1 MRINV
6 CHETLYRY
14 DVPLSR
20 VIQALRVTPRSFQGQ
35 DIVNWRVEVSSDC
48 KLESQEDAF
57 GNIVHTFSVDG
68 PLSELSVQV
77 TGEVETQ
84 DTNGVVIGAVERF
97 PPSLYL
103 RESTLTTPDDAIH
116 SFAQAI
122 AAEKRE
128 NRLDLL
134 HYLLS
139 TLSSEMTYDTDPT
152 QAGTT
157 AAEAFAL
164 KRGVCQDLA
173 HVFISVGRCL
183 GIPTRYVGG
192 YLHRND
198 GVVAQDAGHA
208 WAEAHVPGL
217 GWVGFDPSHG
227 ICTTDAFIRVA
238 IGLDYL
244 GAAPV
249 RGARF
254 GGAGE
259 ELSVAVHI
267 DQMRYQNQTQTQ
279 T

>member
-6 CHETLYRY
+6 CHETRYRY
-14 DVPLSR
+14 HAPLSR
-20 VIQALRVTPRSFQGQ
+20 VIQALHVTPRSHQGQ
-35 DIVNWRVEVSSDC
+35 DIVNWRIEVSSDC

-57 GNIVHTFSVDG
+57 GNIMHTFSADG
-68 PLSELSVQV
+68 PLSELSVLV

-84 DTNGVVIGAVERF
+84 DTSGVVRGAVERF

-103 RESTLTTPDDAIH
+103 RETVLTVPDEAIH
-116 SFAQAI
+116 NFARAL
-122 AAEKRE
+122 AAEIGE
-128 NRLDLL
+128 NRLELL
-134 HYLLS
+134 HSLLD
-139 TLSSEMTYDTDPT
+139 TLHAEMTYDNDPT
-152 QAGTT
+152 HTGTT

-173 HVFISVGRCL
+173 HIFIAAGRCL

-192 YLHRND
+192 YLRRGD
-198 GVVAQDAGHA
+198 GVTAQEAGHA
-208 WAEAHVPGL
+208 WAEAYVPDL

-267 DQMRYQNQTQTQ
+267 DQTQYQTQIQ
-279 T
+279 G

>member
-6 CHETLYRY
+6 CHETRYRY
-14 DVPLSR
+14 DVPLTR
-20 VIQALRVTPRSFQGQ
+20 VIQALRVTPRSHEGQ
-35 DIVNWRVEVSSDC
+35 DIVNWRIEISRDC

-57 GNIVHTFSVDG
+57 GNIMHTFSADG
-68 PLSELSVQV
+68 PLSELSVLV

-84 DTNGVVIGAVERF
+84 DTNGVVRGAVERF

-103 RESTLTTPDDAIH
+103 RETRLTAPDEAIH
-116 SFAQAI
+116 NFARAV
-122 AAEKRE
+122 AGNHSE

-134 HYLLS
+134 HHLLS
-139 TLSSEMTYDTDPT
+139 TLHAEMAYDTDPT
-152 QAGTT
+152 HASTT

-173 HVFISVGRCL
+173 HIFIAVGRCL
-183 GIPTRYVGG
+183 GIPARYVGG
-192 YLHRND
+192 YLRRSD
-198 GVVAQDAGHA
+198 GVTAQEAGHA
-208 WAEAHVPGL
+208 WAEAYVPDL

-227 ICTTDAFIRVA
+227 ICTTDAFVRVA

-244 GAAPV
+244 DAAPV

-267 DQMRYQNQTQTQ
+267 DQTQYQTQSQ
-279 T
+279 G

>member
-6 CHETLYRY
+6 CHETRYRY

-20 VIQALRVTPRSFQGQ
+20 VIQALRVTPRSHQGQ
-35 DIVNWRVEVSSDC
+35 DIVNWRIEVSSDC

-57 GNIVHTFSVDG
+57 GNIMHTFSADG
-68 PLSELSVQV
+68 PLSELSVLV

-84 DTNGVVIGAVERF
+84 DTNGIVRGAVERF

-103 RESTLTTPDDAIH
+103 RETALTAPDEAIH
-116 SFAQAI
+116 NFARALF
-122 AAEKRE
+122 AEKGE

-134 HYLLS
+134 HALLS
-139 TLSSEMTYDTDPT
+139 SLHAEMTYDTNPT
-152 QAGTT
+152 HANTA

-173 HVFISVGRCL
+173 HIFISAGRCL
-183 GIPTRYVGG
+183 GIPSRYVSG
-192 YLHRND
+192 YLRRGD
-198 GVVAQDAGHA
+198 GVTTQEAGHA
-208 WAEAHVPGL
+208 WAEAFVPNL

-227 ICTTDAFIRVA
+227 VCTTDDFIRVA

-244 GAAPV
+244 SAAPV

-254 GGAGE
+254 GGTGE

-267 DQMRYQNQTQTQ
+267 DQMQYQTQSQ
-279 T
+279 G